1 MLNLFYYD
9 FGARLIKPDPN
20 IYYRTKK
27 SNKMSGGRGKSCGHN
42 FLPDVEKIEYFTCKK
57 QTLPPDLNF

>member
-20 IYYRTKK
+20 IYYRTAKERTNFGPLFLFLRDYQLSIR
-27 SNKMSGGRGKSCGHN
+27 SNSS
-42 FLPDVEKIEYFTCKK
+42 I
-57 QTLPPDLNF
+57 